1 VKDYARIAEEAA
13 RAAGQLLRARPERV
27 RSKNG
32 VADFVTEVDLA
43 SEAKVREVLGAR
55 APGVPVQGEE
65 QGGVTTGT
73 RWCVDP
79 LDGTTNFVHGYPAY
93 CVSIA
98 LIEGSTPVV
107 GVVYDPIHDV
117 AYVGWTGGGA
127 TANGSPVAVSD
138 MPTAADMLCVTGF
151 PNDFRE
157 GAPDYLRYVERAI
170 RGTHGVRRSGSAAM
184 DLVTVASGRI
194 DFFWE
199 FRLKPWDT
207 SAGYVLV
214 TEAGGR
220 VTRLDGSPWDPDA
233 PVILASN
240 ARDHDGIVRLLAG

>member
-1 VKDYARIAEEAA
+1 MAVAAEEAA
-13 RAAGQLLRARPERV
+13 RAAGQLLRSRPHEV
-27 RSKNG
+27 RSKKSA
-32 VADFVTEVDLA
+32 VDFVTEVDLA
-43 SEAKVREVLGAR
+43 SEARVREVLGAR
-55 APGVPVQGEE
+55 TPGVPIQGEE
-65 QGGVTTGT
+65 QGGVATGT

-98 LIEGSTPVV
+98 LIEGATPVV
-107 GVVYDPIHDV
+107 GVIYDPIHDELYR
-117 AYVGWTGGGA
+117 AWRGGGA
-127 TANGSPVAVSD
+127 TVNGAPIAVSE
-138 MPTAADMLCVTGF
+138 MPTVADMLCVTGF

-157 GAPDYLRYVERAI
+157 GAPTFLAYVERAI
-170 RGTHGVRRSGSAAM
+170 RGTHGLRRSGSAAM
-184 DLVTVASGRI
+184 DLATVARGRI

-214 TEAGGR
+214 TEAGGV
-220 VTRLDGSPWDPDA
+220 VTRLDGTAWDPDA

-240 ARDHDGIVRLLAG
+240 GRDHEGIVRLLGG